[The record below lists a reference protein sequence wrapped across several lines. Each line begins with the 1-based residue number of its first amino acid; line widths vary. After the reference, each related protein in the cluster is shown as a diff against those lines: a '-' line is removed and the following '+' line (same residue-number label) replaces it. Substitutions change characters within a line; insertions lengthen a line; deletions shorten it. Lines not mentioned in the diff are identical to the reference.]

1 MRTSAML
8 IVVVLLLGSP
18 VLRAQGTP
26 DFTVTNLTMIGKI
39 KYNLGDMMG
48 QPFNAAA
55 YSAVR
60 GSAFLTDS
68 FMNAVIVLN
77 NGKAY
82 TYDKI
87 RLNLYTSRVHFLT
100 PDGKEMV
107 AAEGVV
113 KKIYFFF
120 SPDSTRP
127 VVYSSG
133 YLPVSGVNPYN
144 FLEEMNQGNYA
155 LLKLTSRTIV
165 NDVGTSS
172 TPMGQHFVDQLIYYV
187 ADKKT
192 NTLSKWKKGKESLAN
207 ILPDQSARIEQYTAS
222 AGLSCRSAQEAAQVL
237 QYLSSRQ

>member
-1 MRTSAML
+1 MRTFTLLFMG
-8 IVVVLLLGSP
+8 ILLLVSP
-18 VLRAQGTP
+18 DMHAQGTP
-26 DFTVTNLTMIGKI
+26 DFTVTNFSMIGKI

-48 QPFNAAA
+48 QPFNAAS

-60 GSAFLTDS
+60 GSAYLTDS

-82 TYDKI
+82 TYDKV
-87 RLNLYTSRVHFLT
+87 RLNLYTNRVHFLT

-107 AAEGVV
+107 ATEGVV
-113 KKIYFFF
+113 KKLYFFLT
-120 SPDSTRP
+120 PDSTRP

-133 YLPVSGVNPYN
+133 YLPVSGVTPYM

-155 LLKLTSRTIV
+155 ILKLTSRTIV

-187 ADKKT
+187 VDKKS
-192 NTLSKWKKGKESLAN
+192 NALSKWKKGKEALTN
-207 ILPDQSARIEQYTAS
+207 ILPEQAARIEQYTAS

-237 QYLSSRQ
+237 QYLSIYQ